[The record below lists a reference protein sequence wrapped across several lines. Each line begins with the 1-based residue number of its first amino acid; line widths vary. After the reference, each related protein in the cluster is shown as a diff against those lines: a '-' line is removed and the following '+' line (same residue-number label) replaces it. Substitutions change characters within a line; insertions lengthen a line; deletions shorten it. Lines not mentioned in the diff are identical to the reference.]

1 MVILLIYSIFSI
13 IYIIL
18 KLSKWQWNRSMHWQI
33 FRSATNHSHFSYM
46 KCACDRCIGD
56 VCYAIYLSRSCS
68 GSTLS
73 KSKYFECIFAY
84 AMHIWNM
91 ITSNTANNA
100 WNVLVSVFVC
110 SCVCVCA
117 YMNVCDQ
124 PQWFEQTFQALI
136 RMLSLHSFRLIEMD
150 EMAGMVVWSLA
161 GPRGIVS
168 VRQTCHKTLNFKSL
182 IKLNNKL
189 SLSENMMLYI
199 VVESKQTRES
209 TIEIQLIC
217 TKWGWSCIHSLVVY
231 DWWWSFFSFTFCIL
245 LPYSLVIFFA
255 IPSHSYMSIE
265 HTHLS
270 TFECQHKY
278 IHNPL
283 NLVNYWNNFKPFCVP
298 QTHLTPN

>member
-33 FRSATNHSHFSYM
+33 FRSATNHSHFSYT
-46 KCACDRCIGD
+46 KCTCDRCICG
-56 VCYAIYLSRSCS
+56 VCYAIYLSRSCF

-91 ITSNTANNA
+91 ITSNTAN
-100 WNVLVSVFVC
+100 VLEMCSWVC
-110 SCVCVCA
+110 LCARVCA
-117 YMNVCDQ
+117 SMNVCDQ
-124 PQWFEQTFQALI
+124 PQWFEQIFQALI

-231 DWWWSFFSFTFCIL
+231 DWWWSFFSFAFCIL
-245 LPYSLVIFFA
+245 LPYSRLFFCHS
-255 IPSHSYMSIE
+255 IPFKYEHWAHTFIHFWMS
-265 HTHLS
+265 T
-270 TFECQHKY
+270 
-278 IHNPL
+278 
-283 NLVNYWNNFKPFCVP
+283 
-298 QTHLTPN
+298 